1 MRLMAA
7 SVLFS
12 TGGVA
17 VKSIAFSGWQVAGL
31 RSGIAAAALFLIVPS
46 TRRRW
51 DLKTLL
57 VSSTF
62 AITMI
67 LFILANK
74 NTTAANAIFLQA
86 AAPLYLL
93 VLAPWLLKEP
103 VRRAD
108 LIAMVAIAAG
118 LVLVMSG
125 NDAPTRIAPHPKLG
139 NVMAVLSGVALALT
153 TIGLRWLGGME
164 DGESRKDAV
173 LVCGNFLSFLA
184 CIPFALPLAG
194 AQPVDWAL
202 ITYLGVIQI
211 GVAYWLVMRG
221 LRGVPAIEASLLMMI
236 EPALNPLWVWLIHGE
251 APGPLALAGGALI
264 LAASIGRAAASRA
277 ESRPAT

>member
-1 MRLMAA
+1 MSA

-17 VKSIAFSGWQVAGL
+17 VKSIAFTGWQVAGL
-31 RSGIAAAALFLIVPS
+31 RSGIAAAALLLMVPS

-51 DLKTLL
+51 DLKTLA
-57 VSSTF
+57 VSSSF
-62 AITMI
+62 AMTMI

-93 VLAPWLLKEP
+93 VLAPLMLKEP

-108 LIAMVAIAAG
+108 LIAMAAIALG

-125 NDAPTRIAPHPKLG
+125 TVRPTTIAPHPAVG
-139 NVMAVLSGVALALT
+139 NAMAVISGVSLAFT

-164 DGESRKDAV
+164 DGEARKDGV
-173 LVCGNFLSFLA
+173 LVCGNFLTFLA
-184 CIPFALPLAG
+184 CLPLSLPFTHVRG
-194 AQPVDWAL
+194 FDWAL

-221 LRGVPAIEASLLMMI
+221 LRGVPAVEASLLMMI
-236 EPALNPLWVWLIHGE
+236 EPALNPVWVWLIHGE
-251 APGPLALAGGALI
+251 APGQLAIIGGAII
-264 LAASIGRAAASRA
+264 LASSIGRAMADRAAS
-277 ESRPAT
+277 S

>member
-1 MRLMAA
+1 MAA

-51 DLKTLL
+51 DLKTLM

-93 VLAPWLLKEP
+93 VLAPWLLREP

-108 LIAMVAIAAG
+108 LVAMVAIAAG

-125 NDAPTRIAPHPKLG
+125 HDAPTRIAPHPRLG

-164 DGESRKDAV
+164 NGESRKDAV

-184 CIPFALPLAG
+184 CIPFALPLAA

-236 EPALNPLWVWLIHGE
+236 EPALNPLWVWTIHGE
-251 APGPLALAGGALI
+251 APSPLALAGGALI
-264 LAASIGRAAASRA
+264 LAASIGRAAASRS

>member
-1 MRLMAA
+1 MAA
-7 SVLFS
+7 AVLFS

-17 VKSIAFSGWQVAGL
+17 VKAIAFNGWQVAAL
-31 RSGIAAAALFLIVPS
+31 RSGIAAAALAIIVPS

-51 DLKTLL
+51 DLKTLA

-67 LFILANK
+67 LFVLANK

-93 VLAPWLLKEP
+93 ILAPLMLKEP

-108 LIAMVAIAAG
+108 VLAMIAIAVG
-118 LVLVMSG
+118 LGLVMSG
-125 NDAPTRIAPHPKLG
+125 TDAPTRISPHPKLG
-139 NVMAVLSGVALALT
+139 NVMAVLSGVALAFT
-153 TIGLRWLGGME
+153 TIGLRWLGAMD

-173 LVCGNFLSFLA
+173 LVCGNLLSFLF
-184 CIPFALPLAG
+184 CIPMAVPLIG
-194 AQPVDWAL
+194 IGVFDWAL
-202 ITYLGVIQI
+202 ITYLGVVQI
-211 GVAYWLVMRG
+211 GVAYFLVMRG

-236 EPALNPLWVWLIHGE
+236 EPALNPLWVWFIHGE

-264 LAASIGRAAASRA
+264 LAASIGRAVAGRA
-277 ESRPAT
+277 ESRATQ

>member
-1 MRLMAA
+1 MSA

-31 RSGIAAAALFLIVPS
+31 RSGIAAAALLLLVPS

-51 DLKTLL
+51 DLKT
-57 VSSTF
+57 VAVASTF

-93 VLAPWLLKEP
+93 VLAPLMLKEP

-108 LIAMVAIAAG
+108 LVAMAAIALG

-125 NDAPTRIAPHPKLG
+125 TVRPTTIAPHPAIG
-139 NVMAVLSGVALALT
+139 NTMAVISGVSLALT

-164 DGESRKDAV
+164 DGEARKDAV
-173 LVCGNFLSFLA
+173 LVCGNFLTFLA
-184 CIPFALPLAG
+184 CLPLALPFISVRG
-194 AQPVDWAL
+194 VDWAL

-221 LRGVPAIEASLLMMI
+221 LRGVPAVEASLLMMI
-236 EPALNPLWVWLIHGE
+236 EPALNPIWVWLIHGE
-251 APGPLALAGGALI
+251 APGHLAVIGGAII
-264 LAASIGRAAASRA
+264 LASSIGRAMADKASRA
-277 ESRPAT
+277 T

>member
-1 MRLMAA
+1 MAA
-7 SVLFS
+7 AVLFS

-17 VKSIAFSGWQVAGL
+17 VKSIAFSGWQVAAL
-31 RSGIAAAALFLIVPS
+31 RSGIAAAALALFVPS

-51 DLKTLL
+51 DLKTLA

-62 AITMI
+62 AATMI

-93 VLAPWLLKEP
+93 VLAPLLLKEP

-108 LIAMVAIAAG
+108 IIAMVAIAAG

-125 NDAPTRIAPHPKLG
+125 TDAPTTISPHPRLG
-139 NVMAVLSGVALALT
+139 NVMAVLSGVALAFT

-164 DGESRKDAV
+164 EGEARKDAV
-173 LVCGNFLSFLA
+173 LVCGNFMSFA
-184 CIPFALPLAG
+184 ICIPLTLPFIGVG
-194 AQPVDWAL
+194 AFDWAL
-202 ITYLGVIQI
+202 ITYLGVVQI
-211 GVAYWLVMRG
+211 GVAYFLVMRG
-221 LRGVPAIEASLLMMI
+221 LRGVPAVEASLLMMV
-236 EPALNPLWVWLIHGE
+236 EPALNPIWVWLIHGE
-251 APGPLALAGGALI
+251 APGGLSLLGGAII
-264 LAASIGRAAASRA
+264 LAASVGRALADKQPRVG
-277 ESRPAT
+277 

>member
-1 MRLMAA
+1 MFA

-17 VKSIAFSGWQVAGL
+17 VKSIAFSAWQVAGL
-31 RSGIAAAALFLIVPS
+31 RSGIAAGALLLLVPS

-51 DLKTLL
+51 DFRIVA
-57 VSSTF
+57 VSIAF
-62 AITMI
+62 ALTMV
-67 LFILANK
+67 LYILATK

-108 LIAMVAIAAG
+108 LVAMAAIALG
-118 LVLVMSG
+118 MTLVMSG
-125 NDAPTRIAPHPKLG
+125 TVRPTSIAPHPHFG
-139 NVMAVLSGVALALT
+139 NIVAMASGVSLAFT

-164 DGESRKDAV
+164 DGEARKDSV
-173 LVCGNFLSFLA
+173 LVCGNVLSFLMT
-184 CIPFALPLAG
+184 IPLGLPIRGVHKL
-194 AQPVDWAL
+194 DWAL
-202 ITYLGVIQI
+202 IVYLGTIQI
-211 GVAYWLVMRG
+211 AVAYWFVMRG
-221 LRGVPAIEASLLMMI
+221 LRGVPAVEASLLMMI

-251 APGPLALAGGALI
+251 APSRLAIAGGAVI
-264 LAASIGRAAASRA
+264 LAASIGRALADRA
-277 ESRPAT
+277 PRDLAGTA

>member
-1 MRLMAA
+1 MAA
-7 SVLFS
+7 AVLFS

-17 VKSIAFSGWQVAGL
+17 VKSIAFSGWQVAAL
-31 RSGIAAAALFLIVPS
+31 RSGVAAVALFAMVPS

-62 AITMI
+62 AVTMI

-93 VLAPWLLKEP
+93 ILAPLLLKEP
-103 VRRAD
+103 VRKAD
-108 LIAMVAIAAG
+108 VITMVAIAAG

-125 NDAPTRIAPHPKLG
+125 TDAPTTISPHPRLG
-139 NVMAVLSGVALALT
+139 NIMAVLSGVALAFT
-153 TIGLRWLGGME
+153 TIGLRWLGGMD

-173 LVCGNFLSFLA
+173 LVCGNLMSFA
-184 CIPFALPLAG
+184 ICIPMGLPIVGAG
-194 AQPVDWAL
+194 AFDWAL

-211 GVAYWLVMRG
+211 GVAYYLVMRG
-221 LRGVPAIEASLLMMI
+221 LRGVPAVEASLLMMV
-236 EPALNPLWVWLIHGE
+236 EPALNPIWVWLIHGE
-251 APGPLALAGGALI
+251 APSALAVAGGALI
-264 LAASIGRAAASRA
+264 LAASIGRAVASRSEMRVTA
-277 ESRPAT
+277 

>member
-108 LIAMVAIAAG
+108 LVAMVAIAAG

-139 NVMAVLSGVALALT
+139 NVMAVLSGIALALT
-153 TIGLRWLGGME
+153 TIGLRWLGGMQ

-184 CIPFALPLAG
+184 CIPFALPLIG

-236 EPALNPLWVWLIHGE
+236 EPALNPLWVWFIHGE

-264 LAASIGRAAASRA
+264 LAASIGRAAASRS

>member
-1 MRLMAA
+1 MSA

-17 VKSIAFSGWQVAGL
+17 VKSIAFTGWQVAGL
-31 RSGIAAAALFLIVPS
+31 RSGIAAAALLLMVPS

-51 DLKTLL
+51 DLKTLA
-57 VSSTF
+57 VSSSF

-74 NTTAANAIFLQA
+74 NTTAATAIFLQA

-93 VLAPWLLKEP
+93 VLAPLMLKEP

-108 LIAMVAIAAG
+108 LIAMAAIALG

-125 NDAPTRIAPHPKLG
+125 TVRPTTIAPHPAVG
-139 NVMAVLSGVALALT
+139 NAMAVISGVSLAFT

-164 DGESRKDAV
+164 DGEARKDGV
-173 LVCGNFLSFLA
+173 LVCGNFLTFLA
-184 CIPFALPLAG
+184 CLPLSLPITHVRG
-194 AQPVDWAL
+194 FDWAL

-221 LRGVPAIEASLLMMI
+221 LRGVPAVEASLLMMI
-236 EPALNPLWVWLIHGE
+236 EPALNPVWVWLIHGE
-251 APGPLALAGGALI
+251 APGQLAIIGGAII
-264 LAASIGRAAASRA
+264 LASSIGRAMADRAAS
-277 ESRPAT
+277 S